1 MEFYHNGKKNTTTTA
16 TQQVSELDVEPEPEQ
31 VIEQEGIQIQH
42 QKSWIHIWGTVY
54 VARKFL
60 QSKGIEINEKWSNC
74 PEWVN
79 DYNKVSEYIER
90 CCASGILEIR
100 AADTLEPII
109 DWLKSNDWT
118 LDGIEQLTVAP
129 SSVLVAMRS
138 HLNYGS
144 HMIQSEFKMTTIS
157 RKFNGRSM
165 RALNIE
171 NAIIG
176 IDKFDNNYGLYRYH
190 DEKQGITTIRLT
202 RLENGDPEEVM
213 LNHLT
218 DEGMTTNKDY
228 KGISFLPIN
237 KKLTT
242 EAMRDLNG
250 ATNGDYQVTMVA
262 ADGVLQID
270 HQKFNYDMKSLA
282 LIVYRGG
289 ERNVSPDGYYMFYN
303 VDASG
308 NAYLKHPVLIEII
321 HDKTNMISAV
331 INPEDIGC
339 SD

>member
-1 MEFYHNGKKNTTTTA
+1 MEFYQSGKEITTRETTTQNMNELNVEP
-16 TQQVSELDVEPEPEQ
+16 QQVIKQADV
-31 VIEQEGIQIQH
+31 H

-54 VARKFL
+54 TVFKFL
-60 QSKGIEINEKWSNC
+60 ESKGIKINEKWSNC

-79 DYNKVSEYIER
+79 DYNKISDYIES
-90 CCASGILEIR
+90 CCDSGVLEIR
-100 AADTLEPII
+100 AADTLEPILE
-109 DWLKSNDWT
+109 WLKTKEWALN
-118 LDGIEQLTVAP
+118 GIEQLTLSP
-129 SSVLVAMRS
+129 NSVLVAMRS
-138 HLNYGS
+138 HLNYRS
-144 HMIQSEFKMTTIS
+144 HMIQNQFTMTS
-157 RKFNGRSM
+157 VKHSFNGCFM

-171 NAIIG
+171 NAITG
-176 IDKFDNNYGLYRYH
+176 VDKFGNTCGIYRYH

-202 RLENGDPEEVM
+202 RLENGDPEAVM

-218 DEGMTTNKDY
+218 DEGMTIKKEY

-262 ADGVLQID
+262 ADGILQID

-289 ERNVSPDGYYMFYN
+289 ERNVSPDGYYMFYDI
-303 VDASG
+303 DASG
-308 NAYLKHPVLIEII
+308 KAYLKHPLIIEII
-321 HDKTNMISAV
+321 HQKTNLLSAV
-331 INPEDIGC
+331 ITSEDIG
-339 SD
+339 SS

>member
-1 MEFYHNGKKNTTTTA
+1 MEFYQSGKEITTRETTKQNMNELNVEP
-16 TQQVSELDVEPEPEQ
+16 QQVIKQGDV
-31 VIEQEGIQIQH
+31 H

-54 VARKFL
+54 TVFKFL
-60 QSKGIEINEKWSNC
+60 ESKGIKINEKWSNC

-79 DYNKVSEYIER
+79 DYNKISDYIES
-90 CCASGILEIR
+90 CCASGVLEIR
-100 AADTLEPII
+100 AADTLEPILE
-109 DWLKSNDWT
+109 WLKTKEWALN
-118 LDGIEQLTVAP
+118 GIEQLTLSP
-129 SSVLVAMRS
+129 NSVLVAMRS
-138 HLNYGS
+138 HLNYRS
-144 HMIQSEFKMTTIS
+144 HMIQNQFIMTS
-157 RKFNGRSM
+157 VKHSFNGCFM

-171 NAIIG
+171 NAITG
-176 IDKFDNNYGLYRYH
+176 VDKFGNTCGIYRYH

-202 RLENGDPEEVM
+202 RLENGDPEAVM

-250 ATNGDYQVTMVA
+250 ATNGDYQVKMVA
-262 ADGVLQID
+262 ADGILQID

-289 ERNVSPDGYYMFYN
+289 ERNVSPDGYYMFYDI
-303 VDASG
+303 DASG
-308 NAYLKHPVLIEII
+308 KAYLKHPLIIEII
-321 HDKTNMISAV
+321 HQKTNMLSAV
-331 INPEDIGC
+331 ITSEDIG
-339 SD
+339 SS

>member
-1 MEFYHNGKKNTTTTA
+1 MEFYQSGKEITTRETTKQNMNELNVEP
-16 TQQVSELDVEPEPEQ
+16 QQVIKQGDV
-31 VIEQEGIQIQH
+31 H

-54 VARKFL
+54 TVFKFL
-60 QSKGIEINEKWSNC
+60 ESKGIKINEKWSNC

-79 DYNKVSEYIER
+79 DYNKISDYIES
-90 CCASGILEIR
+90 CCASGVLEIR
-100 AADTLEPII
+100 AADTLEPILE
-109 DWLKSNDWT
+109 WLKTKEWALN
-118 LDGIEQLTVAP
+118 GIEQLTLSP
-129 SSVLVAMRS
+129 NSVLVAMRS

-144 HMIQSEFKMTTIS
+144 HMIQNHFTMTS
-157 RKFNGRSM
+157 VKHSFNGCFI

-171 NAIIG
+171 NAITG
-176 IDKFDNNYGLYRYH
+176 VDKFGNTCGIYRYH

-202 RLENGDPEEVM
+202 RLENGDPEAVM

-228 KGISFLPIN
+228 NGISFLPIN

-250 ATNGDYQVTMVA
+250 AMNGDYQVTMVA
-262 ADGVLQID
+262 ADGILQID

-289 ERNVSPDGYYMFYN
+289 ERNVSPDGYYMFYDID
-303 VDASG
+303 VSG
-308 NAYLKHPVLIEII
+308 KAYLKHPLIIEII
-321 HDKTNMISAV
+321 HQKTNLLSAV
-331 INPEDIGC
+331 ITSEDIG
-339 SD
+339 SS